1 MARRRFFVDRIHNGT
16 AELVGDDAHHLT
28 RVLRVE
34 SGQIYEISDNGNAYL
49 AEVASVSKSR
59 VLFAVKERIAPS
71 PPPLRMVLMISI
83 IKFDHFEWI
92 LEKGTELGVERFVP
106 VIAARTEKGLERAV
120 EKRSE
125 RWLRILQES
134 SQQCRRDRLPLLD
147 GLLTFRQALKVEGD
161 CRFFL
166 DEQTGTPP
174 ILKVLPETRSATD
187 VVVLLLGP
195 EGGWTDAERS
205 DAAKWQRVSIGTQI
219 LRAET
224 AAIAGAAIVSAA
236 WQGA

>member
-1 MARRRFFVDRIHNGT
+1 
-16 AELVGDDAHHLT
+16 
-28 RVLRVE
+28 VE

>member
-1 MARRRFFVDRIHNGT
+1 MARRRFFVGGIHNGT

-34 SGQIYEISDNGNAYL
+34 AGQMYEISDNRHAYL
-49 AEVASVSKSR
+49 AEVTEARKSR
-59 VLFAVKERIAPS
+59 VLFAVKEPLALS
-71 PPPLRMVLMISI
+71 PPPVRLVLMVSL

-106 VIAARTEKGLERAV
+106 VIATRSEKGLERAV
-120 EKRSE
+120 ERRSE

-134 SQQCRRDRLPLLD
+134 SQQCRRDRLPEL
-147 GLLTFRQALKVEGD
+147 GEMVTFPQALIVSGQ
-161 CRFFL
+161 CRLFL
-166 DEQTGTPP
+166 DEQAGTLP
-174 ILKVLPETRSATD
+174 ILRSLPETRLAED
-187 VVVLLLGP
+187 VVVILTGP

-205 DAAKWQRVSIGTQI
+205 SAQDWCRVSLGNQI

-224 AAIAGAAIVSAA
+224 AAIAAAAIVSAA
-236 WQGA
+236 WQ